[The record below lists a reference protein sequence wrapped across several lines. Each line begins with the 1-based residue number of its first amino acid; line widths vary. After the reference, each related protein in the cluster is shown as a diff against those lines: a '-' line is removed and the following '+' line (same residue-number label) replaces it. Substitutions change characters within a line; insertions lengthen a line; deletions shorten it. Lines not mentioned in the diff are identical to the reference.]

1 MAFLGLFLTSCQKEK
16 DNQIPSVVNTQG
28 DELAQQK
35 KYKARILHFIDKLN
49 KDGESSDVD
58 DRDAPLTPEELAF
71 GSEAVLNLY
80 YSRFE
85 DRFQEMDY
93 AESELSVPLTNGTV
107 SNNDLTITYASIEQ
121 AVTDHLSVVSYAE
134 KKVNYVD
141 VIVSEV
147 SATEATIRVKT
158 AIGGVEVGPS
168 DPNDPSAQP
177 PYFDEGW
184 RCGAFQNGNTTVNA
198 VGHCDGSEPEWDAAK
213 LFKKTLNENF
223 RLDHPFPLIYHGVY
237 GFQVDSDVSFFL
249 WDNTYSK
256 YYSATYNG
264 TLDGLCLSVDDMNHY
279 YGDFDTQLAL
289 METGGWQLD
298 NPNFF
303 PGQEPETNWRLKNV
317 ESVETKA
324 FNFPIVQHVA
334 KVVFMKRIII
344 YDDGGDNYTGDQSS
358 SMDAL
363 SWVNNLLN

>member
-177 PYFDEGW
+177 PYFDE
-184 RCGAFQNGNTTVNA
+184 
-198 VGHCDGSEPEWDAAK
+198 VGVVGR
-213 LFKKTLNENF
+213 FKMAILV
-223 RLDHPFPLIYHGVY
+223 L
-237 GFQVDSDVSFFL
+237 
-249 WDNTYSK
+249 
-256 YYSATYNG
+256 
-264 TLDGLCLSVDDMNHY
+264 
-279 YGDFDTQLAL
+279 
-289 METGGWQLD
+289 
-298 NPNFF
+298 
-303 PGQEPETNWRLKNV
+303 
-317 ESVETKA
+317 
-324 FNFPIVQHVA
+324 
-334 KVVFMKRIII
+334 
-344 YDDGGDNYTGDQSS
+344 
-358 SMDAL
+358 
-363 SWVNNLLN
+363 